1 MDTSS
6 YKEYDAGKL
15 LNNRYR
21 KVADLNKGSYGQV
34 SLATDTT
41 TDELVAIKCLVNSPD
56 PTAARPN
63 ASRAYCSRAEID
75 QEIAIHSA
83 LKGHKNVAQLLDH
96 FTLGNVNYLVVEY
109 CAQGDLYEAISGGR
123 GPKENGCTREFMLQ
137 LVDALIFCHSRGVFH
152 RDIKPENILISKAGT
167 VKLADWGLATFEVKA
182 RDFGVGSERYMAPE
196 LFDGGSIAD
205 YNTQQ
210 ADIWSVGICLL
221 NILFG
226 RNPFTKASSKDKLF
240 MDFAANREALFDIF
254 PAMTP
259 DTFAVLRH
267 SLTIDPDNRSLEE
280 MRAAI
285 LLANVW
291 TTDEEFEEF
300 AAVDDMSCSV
310 PYYDSGFGET
320 LSDKRDRDLQNRSST
335 PLVSSVPSHQF
346 VHFTDS
352 FDNDGDVT
360 PTPDNISNDVPTPTP
375 AIAISLASPV
385 LLEEDVVTTCSSRLP
400 LRTPTVLSPKQHLA
414 SQSPWDRTM
423 QFTPPAHRFSLASY
437 KPRKTDNSNGGAS
450 HGRHSRLNPRK
461 WAATSAHSMES
472 LSEESDS
479 ESLGDEDMFQMDD
492 EVTKKTPFK
501 SPHLRS
507 NNGFAHPKLS
517 RSPPDSDLD
526 VPSLSNTSSESS
538 KASVYVPPSRRR
550 NHENKGALS
559 SSAKKAGGLSGVSPA
574 KKSASHL
581 SSSHNSKP
589 EGVYRPPFM
598 RKSQAASVPSAPL
611 AVPKSKASVAL
622 DFASSFNLGKSWSDL
637 VSDEEDDWNN
647 GYARDEEDHHVNDLS
662 DYMGSVRIN
671 NKSKTDPMKIPFR
684 ENWQNWVA

>member
-1 MDTSS
+1 MDTTS
-6 YKEYDAGKL
+6 YTEYDAGKL

-34 SLATDTT
+34 SLATDTQ
-41 TDELVAIKCLVNSPD
+41 TDELVAIKCLVSSPD

-83 LKGHKNVAQLLDH
+83 LNGHKNVAQLLDH
-96 FTLGNVNYLVVEY
+96 FTIGNVNYLVVEY
-109 CAQGDLYEAISGGR
+109 CAQGDLYEAISGGQ

-137 LVDALIFCHSRGVFH
+137 LVDALIFCHSRGVYH
-152 RDIKPENILISKAGT
+152 RDIKPENILISTAGT
-167 VKLADWGLATFEVKA
+167 VKLADWGLATFELEA

-196 LFDGGSIAD
+196 LFDGASQD
-205 YNTQQ
+205 FYNTRQ

-267 SLTIDPDNRSLEE
+267 SLTIDPSNRSLEQ

-285 LLANVW
+285 LLANAW
-291 TTDEEFEEF
+291 TTDEEFEEI
-300 AAVDDMSCSV
+300 AAVDDLSCSV

-320 LSDKRDRDLQNRSST
+320 LSDKRDRDQS
-335 PLVSSVPSHQF
+335 LVSSVPSSHQF
-346 VHFTDS
+346 VRFQDFNDS
-352 FDNDGDVT
+352 FDHDGDVT
-360 PTPDNISNDVPTPTP
+360 PTPDNTDDVGNTSTSTP

-400 LRTPTVLSPKQHLA
+400 LRTPTVLSPKQHL
-414 SQSPWDRTM
+414 
-423 QFTPPAHRFSLASY
+423 
-437 KPRKTDNSNGGAS
+437 KDNSNGGVS

-472 LSEESDS
+472 LSEESDP
-479 ESLGDEDMFQMDD
+479 ESLGDEDMFRMDD
-492 EVTKKTPFK
+492 EAGETKPLKKPYKTPFK
-501 SPHLRS
+501 TPR

-526 VPSLSNTSSESS
+526 VPSLSNTSSDSS

-550 NHENKGALS
+550 NHANKGALAS
-559 SSAKKAGGLSGVSPA
+559 PKKSGTLSSGVSPA
-574 KKSASHL
+574 KKAPAL
-581 SSSHNSKP
+581 SSSHNFKP

-598 RKSQAASVPSAPL
+598 RKSLASSMPSAPL
-611 AVPKSKASVAL
+611 AVPKSKASISL
-622 DFASSFNLGKSWSDL
+622 DFASSFQLGKSWSDL

-647 GYARDEEDHHVNDLS
+647 GYARDEEDHVNDLT
-662 DYMGSVRIN
+662 DYMGSVSI
-671 NKSKTDPMKIPFR
+671 NKSKTNPMKIPFR

>member
-6 YKEYDAGKL
+6 YTEYDAGKL

-34 SLATDTT
+34 SLATDTH

-123 GPKENGCTREFMLQ
+123 GPKESGCTREFMLQ
-137 LVDALIFCHSRGVFH
+137 LVDALIFCHSRGVYH

-167 VKLADWGLATFEVKA
+167 VKLADWGLATFELQA

-196 LFDGGSIAD
+196 LFDGASLAD

-267 SLTIDPDNRSLEE
+267 SLTIDPANRSLEE
-280 MRAAI
+280 MRSAI
-285 LLANVW
+285 LLANAW

-320 LSDKRDRDLQNRSST
+320 LSDKRDRDQNV
-335 PLVSSVPSHQF
+335 VSSVPSHQF
-346 VHFTDS
+346 VHFQDS

-360 PTPDNISNDVPTPTP
+360 PTPDNTDVGNAGTP

-400 LRTPTVLSPKQHLA
+400 LRTPTVLSPKQHLV

-423 QFTPPAHRFSLASY
+423 QFTPPAHRFSLSSY
-437 KPRKTDNSNGGAS
+437 KPRKKDNTNGGVS
-450 HGRHSRLNPRK
+450 HARHSRLNPRK
-461 WAATSAHSMES
+461 WTATSAHSMES
-472 LSEESDS
+472 LSEESDP
-479 ESLGDEDMFQMDD
+479 ESLGDEDMFRMDD
-492 EVTKKTPFK
+492 EVVPDKQLKKPFKTSIKTP
-501 SPHLRS
+501 R

-526 VPSLSNTSSESS
+526 VPSLSNTSSDSS

-559 SSAKKAGGLSGVSPA
+559 SSAKKAGGLSSGVSPA
-574 KKSASHL
+574 KKSSNL
-581 SSSHNSKP
+581 SSSHNFKP
-589 EGVYRPPFM
+589 EGVYRPPFL
-598 RKSQAASVPSAPL
+598 RKSQATSVPSAPL
-611 AVPKSKASVAL
+611 AVPKSKASVSL

-647 GYARDEEDHHVNDLS
+647 GYARDEEDHVNDLT
-662 DYMGSVRIN
+662 DYMGSVSIN

>member
-1 MDTSS
+1 MDTTS
-6 YKEYDAGKL
+6 YTDYDAGKL
-15 LNNRYR
+15 LNNRYS

-34 SLATDTT
+34 SLATDTQ
-41 TDELVAIKCLVNSPD
+41 TDQLVAIKCLVNSPD
-56 PTAARPN
+56 PSAARPN

-83 LKGHKNVAQLLDH
+83 LKGHKNVAQLLDY

-123 GPKENGCTREFMLQ
+123 GPKESGCTREFMLQ
-137 LVDALIFCHSRGVFH
+137 LVDALIFCHSRGVYH
-152 RDIKPENILISKAGT
+152 RDIKPENILISTAGT
-167 VKLADWGLATFEVKA
+167 VKLADWGLATFERDA

-196 LFDGGSIAD
+196 LFDGGVIPFYDA
-205 YNTQQ
+205 QQ

-259 DTFAVLRH
+259 DTFSVLRH

-280 MRAAI
+280 MRSAI
-285 LLANVW
+285 LLANAW

-300 AAVDDMSCSV
+300 AAVDDLSCSV

-320 LSDKRDRDLQNRSST
+320 LSDKRDRPTT

-346 VHFTDS
+346 VHFANDT
-352 FDNDGDVT
+352 DGDVT
-360 PTPDNISNDVPTPTP
+360 PTPGDNSTSTP

-437 KPRKTDNSNGGAS
+437 KPKKRGGEGAGPGGS
-450 HGRHSRLNPRK
+450 HGRHSRLNPRT

-479 ESLGDEDMFQMDD
+479 ESLGDEDMFRMD
-492 EVTKKTPFK
+492 EEPKPKR
-501 SPHLRS
+501 LG
-507 NNGFAHPKLS
+507 NNFHPKLS

-526 VPSLSNTSSESS
+526 VPSLSNTSSDSS

-550 NHENKGALS
+550 NHEKKGALS
-559 SSAKKAGGLSGVSPA
+559 SSAKRASPVKKTPLSTSTMHHA
-574 KKSASHL
+574 
-581 SSSHNSKP
+581 NKP
-589 EGVYRPPFM
+589 DGVYRPPFM
-598 RKSQAASVPSAPL
+598 RKTQAASVPAKPTMM
-611 AVPKSKASVAL
+611 

-647 GYARDEEDHHVNDLS
+647 GYARDEEDHVNDLTE
-662 DYMGSVRIN
+662 YMGSVRIG
-671 NKSKTDPMKIPFR
+671 NKATKTDPMKIPFR
-684 ENWQNWVA
+684 ENWHNWVA

>member
-6 YKEYDAGKL
+6 YTEYDAGQL
-15 LNNRYR
+15 LNRRYR

-34 SLATDTT
+34 SLATDTS

-83 LKGHKNVAQLLDH
+83 LRGHKNVAQLLDH

-123 GPKENGCTREFMLQ
+123 GPKESGCTREFMLQ
-137 LVDALIFCHSRGVFH
+137 LVDALLFCHSRGVYH
-152 RDIKPENILISKAGT
+152 RDIKPENILISTAGT
-167 VKLADWGLATFEVKA
+167 VKLADWGLATFERHA

-196 LFDGGSIAD
+196 LFDGGAIASYD
-205 YNTQQ
+205 AQQ
-210 ADIWSVGICLL
+210 ADIWAVGICLL

-226 RNPFTKASSKDKLF
+226 RNPFTKASSTDKLF

-267 SLTIDPDNRSLEE
+267 SLTIDPDNRSLEA
-280 MRAAI
+280 MRSAI
-285 LLANVW
+285 LLANAW

-300 AAVDDMSCSV
+300 AQVDDPLSCSV
-310 PYYDSGFGET
+310 PYDSGFGET
-320 LSDKRDRDLQNRSST
+320 PSAKREQ
-335 PLVSSVPSHQF
+335 LVSSVPSHQF
-346 VHFTDS
+346 VHFPD
-352 FDNDGDVT
+352 DDGDVT
-360 PTPDNISNDVPTPTP
+360 PTPDSLATP

-423 QFTPPAHRFSLASY
+423 QFTPPAHRFSLSAY
-437 KPRKTDNSNGGAS
+437 KPRNADFHTGSGN
-450 HGRHSRLNPRK
+450 GRHSRLNPRK

-479 ESLGDEDMFQMDD
+479 ESLGDEDMFRMDD
-492 EVTKKTPFK
+492 EVEQPKQKTAFKKPAPRNF
-501 SPHLRS
+501 
-507 NNGFAHPKLS
+507 HPKLS

-526 VPSLSNTSSESS
+526 VPSLSNTSSDSS

-550 NHENKGALS
+550 NHENRGALS
-559 SSAKKAGGLSGVSPA
+559 SSAKRASPVR
-574 KKSASHL
+574 KSAL
-581 SSSHNSKP
+581 ASKP
-589 EGVYRPPFM
+589 DGVYRPPFL
-598 RKSQAASVPSAPL
+598 RKQAASVPSAPL
-611 AVPKSKASVAL
+611 AVPKSKPSVSL

-647 GYARDEEDHHVNDLS
+647 GYARDEEDHVNELA
-662 DYMGSVRIN
+662 DYMGSVRLD
-671 NKSKTDPMKIPFR
+671 NKAKTDPMKIPFR